1 MSGVTVSAHLR
12 IACVALALCGFV
24 AAPAQ
29 ASRTFDGKGSIEV
42 GFSPHDD
49 PEQMLLSLING
60 ARRSVH
66 VQAYAFTSQPI
77 AKELIAAASRGV
89 EVSVLADAKMNK
101 RGNRALEL
109 LLVAGVPLRFET
121 AYAAAHNKLIIVDA
135 ATSACALATGSYNFT
150 WSAANRNAENVMI
163 VRGNCP
169 LVKHYLDNWQRHE
182 REATRV
188 RKFPFAM
195 P

>member
-1 MSGVTVSAHLR
+1 MSGNARLR
-12 IACVALALCGFV
+12 SVCVALALWAVV
-24 AAPAQ
+24 AMPAQ
-29 ASRTFDGKGSIEV
+29 ASRTFDGKSSIEV

-49 PEQMLLSLING
+49 PEQMLLSLINR

-89 EVSVLADAKMNK
+89 EVRVLADAKMNK

-109 LLVAGVPLRFET
+109 LLTAGVPLRFET

-135 ATSACALATGSYNFT
+135 ATPACALATGSYNFT

-169 LVKHYLDNWQRHE
+169 LVAHYLDNWRRHE